1 MEKKFAV
8 LFDLDGVL
16 IDSETIYTQIWN
28 NIDRAYPTGVDDF
41 ARKIKGTTLEDILS
55 TYFPKPE
62 VRENVEKMLY
72 DLESEIRYNM
82 LPGASEL
89 LASLREA
96 KIPVALVTS
105 SNEIKMNHLFGQIP
119 ELRDAFDFIVTGD
132 MVVKSKPDP
141 EGYAL
146 AASKLGVPREQCVV
160 VEDSL
165 QGVKAGEALGGKV
178 IGVSGTLPASTLAPH
193 ATIVVDTLE
202 KVSPISISDLFN

>member
-28 NIDRAYPTGVDDF
+28 SIDRAYPTGVDDF

-132 MVVKSKPDP
+132 MVEKSKPDP
-141 EGYAL
+141 
-146 AASKLGVPREQCVV
+146 
-160 VEDSL
+160 EDSL